1 MFDYM
6 LFGYENVVTL
16 LLGLFGFVIVV
27 WAQSHITSAYQRSK
41 RIKFKR
47 NLSGQEVARKILDE
61 NGLSDIYIV
70 EVKGELSDHYD
81 PKRKVIRL
89 SKEVFHGTSIAS
101 ISVAAHEVGHAIQD
115 QQKYGMMRFRST
127 LVPFVNF
134 ITYIGYFA
142 LLISLFGGVTG
153 YIKLSILMILANL
166 IFQLVTLPVE
176 FDASKRAE
184 ESLLKLGLID
194 QNEKE
199 SVHQMLKA
207 AAFTY
212 VASFISTILSL
223 LRLMIMLGEDRD

>member
-1 MFDYM
+1 M

-115 QQKYGMMRFRST
+115 QQKYGMMRFRSA

-153 YIKLSILMILANL
+153 YIKLSILMILATL

>member
-115 QQKYGMMRFRST
+115 QQKYGMMRFRSA

-153 YIKLSILMILANL
+153 YIRLSILMILATL

-184 ESLLKLGLID
+184 ENLLKLGLVD